1 MKLSEGSREFSMEPR
16 SVSSPQWK
24 QLYQAAILETDAELL
39 SQRIVSAEGA
49 ISTRISELDSNP
61 DVNFGERTALTN
73 ALLML
78 KVLRRLAD
86 EGKAA

>member
-1 MKLSEGSREFSMEPR
+1 MGPR
-16 SVSSPQWK
+16 PVLSPQWK
-24 QLYQAAILETDAELL
+24 QLYQAAILETDAKLL
-39 SQRIVSAEGA
+39 SQRIISAEGA
-49 ISTRISELDSNP
+49 ISTRISELDSNA
-61 DVNFGERTALTN
+61 DVNFGERASLSN